1 MDGTLQMETRRD
13 MIELLNQS
21 EHLKKGEQDRTRIA
35 KARMLEA
42 LEKSM
47 GIVTTSC
54 KTVGIGRTQFYK
66 WKEDDE
72 DFRRKVGEVMNLRLD
87 FLENELLS
95 RIQKKEPGSNT
106 LIMYELNNRGRER
119 GYGDDRRIDITSGGN
134 ELLAPSWVLD
144 KQKPKEE
151 E

>member
-1 MDGTLQMETRRD
+1 MAGSLQMEIRRD
-13 MIELLNQS
+13 MSELVNNS
-21 EHLKKGEQDRTRIA
+21 THLKKEEQERTRIG
-35 KARMLEA
+35 KAAVLEA
-42 LEKSM
+42 LEKTM

-54 KTVGIGRTQFYK
+54 KAVGISRTIFYR
-66 WKEDDE
+66 WKEEDE
-72 DFRRKVGEVMNLRLD
+72 EFRRKVGEVMNLRLD

>member
-1 MDGTLQMETRRD
+1 MAGSLQMEIRID
-13 MIELLNQS
+13 MSELLNQS
-21 EHLKKGEQDRTRIA
+21 EPLKKKEQLRTTVG
-35 KARMLEA
+35 KARVLEA
-42 LEKSM
+42 LEKTM
-47 GIVTTSC
+47 GISTTAC
-54 KTVGIGRTQFYK
+54 KAAGIGKTQFNK
-66 WKEDDE
+66 WKKDDP
-72 DFRRKVGEVMNLRLD
+72 DFREKVSEIMNLRLD

>member
-1 MDGTLQMETRRD
+1 MAGSLQMEIRRD
-13 MIELLNQS
+13 MSELANRN

-35 KARMLEA
+35 KARILEA

-54 KTVGIGRTQFYK
+54 KAVGIGRTQFYK

-72 DFRRKVGEVMNLRLD
+72 EFRRKVGEVMNLRLD

-95 RIQKKEPGSNT
+95 RSKRRSQDQT
-106 LIMYELNNRGRER
+106 L
-119 GYGDDRRIDITSGGN
+119 
-134 ELLAPSWVLD
+134 
-144 KQKPKEE
+144 
-151 E
+151 

>member
-1 MDGTLQMETRRD
+1 MKDKEEVKSE
-13 MIELLNQS
+13 ELVVNS
-21 EHLKKGEQDRTRIA
+21 THLKKEEQERTRISKGA
-35 KARMLEA
+35 VLEA
-42 LEKSM
+42 MEKTM

-54 KTVGIGRTQFYK
+54 KAVGISRTIFYR
-66 WKEDDE
+66 WKEE
-72 DFRRKVGEVMNLRLD
+72 DKDFAKKVSEVMNLRLD

-119 GYGDDRRIDITSGGN
+119 GYGVERIDVTSGGN
-134 ELLAPSWVLD
+134 ELLAPSWVLN

>member
-1 MDGTLQMETRRD
+1 MKDKEEVKSE
-13 MIELLNQS
+13 ELVVNS
-21 EHLKKGEQDRTRIA
+21 THLKKEEQERTRISKGA
-35 KARMLEA
+35 VLEA
-42 LEKSM
+42 MEKTM

-54 KTVGIGRTQFYK
+54 KAVGISRTIFYR
-66 WKEDDE
+66 WKEE
-72 DFRRKVGEVMNLRLD
+72 DKDFAKKVSEVMNLRLD

-119 GYGDDRRIDITSGGN
+119 GYGIERIDVTSGGN
-134 ELLAPSWVLD
+134 ELLAPSWVLN

-151 E
+151 D

>member
-1 MDGTLQMETRRD
+1 MVRQ
-13 MIELLNQS
+13 
-21 EHLKKGEQDRTRIA
+21 
-35 KARMLEA
+35 
-42 LEKSM
+42 
-47 GIVTTSC
+47 
-54 KTVGIGRTQFYK
+54 
-66 WKEDDE
+66 
-72 DFRRKVGEVMNLRLD
+72 
-87 FLENELLS
+87 LLS

>member
-1 MDGTLQMETRRD
+1 MKDKEEVKSE
-13 MIELLNQS
+13 ELVVNS
-21 EHLKKGEQDRTRIA
+21 THLKKEEQERTRISKGA
-35 KARMLEA
+35 VLEA
-42 LEKSM
+42 MEKTM

-54 KTVGIGRTQFYK
+54 KAVGISRTIFYR
-66 WKEDDE
+66 WKEE
-72 DFRRKVGEVMNLRLD
+72 DKDFAKKVSEVMNLRLD

-119 GYGDDRRIDITSGGN
+119 GYGVERIDVTSGGN
-134 ELLAPSWVLD
+134 ELLAPSWVLN

-151 E
+151 D

>member
-1 MDGTLQMETRRD
+1 MED
-13 MIELLNQS
+13 KEEVKS
-21 EHLKKGEQDRTRIA
+21 EKLVVNSTHLKKEEQERTRIA
-35 KARMLEA
+35 KGAVLEA
-42 LEKSM
+42 MEKTM

-54 KTVGIGRTQFYK
+54 KAVGISRTIFYR
-66 WKEDDE
+66 WKEE
-72 DFRRKVGEVMNLRLD
+72 DKDFAKKVSEVMNLRLD

-119 GYGDDRRIDITSGGN
+119 GYGIERIDVTSGGN
-134 ELLAPSWVLD
+134 ELLAPSWVLN

-151 E
+151 D